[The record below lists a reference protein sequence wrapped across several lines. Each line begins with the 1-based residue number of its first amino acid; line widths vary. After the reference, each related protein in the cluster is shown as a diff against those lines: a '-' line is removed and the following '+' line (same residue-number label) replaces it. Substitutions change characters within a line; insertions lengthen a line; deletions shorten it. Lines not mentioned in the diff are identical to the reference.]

1 MEKRQVK
8 VYLCHVLIAIISIV
22 GASFVECFAQ
32 NETYFSPSGLPMEK
46 VYLHLDNTGYYNG
59 DKIWFKAYV
68 VNAGGNVMPPVSN
81 TLYVEL
87 LNPGGELVERKI
99 YRIENG
105 HAHGDFLIKH
115 LPFYEGYYELR
126 AYTKYM
132 LNFAESNYFSRVI
145 PIFDNSKGK
154 PDSDNT
160 ILDRRFNY
168 KFKILRKQPR
178 KEKKLNIKFYPE
190 GGYLIKGIP
199 SLVAFEATDALGHPL
214 DVTGTLMIGDS
225 VGAVDI
231 NVSYEGKGMFHYTAT
246 GDKTHAIISYEGKTY
261 KFKLPDPL
269 DSGYALSVDNLTDE
283 NNVKVRVA
291 RAGREGKDTVGI
303 LLISQGSVID
313 YAYIAST
320 FEKPFEWM
328 FDKKLCYPGVS
339 EILLVDKDNEKI
351 ANRHFFSQSDETFA
365 ISATLDKSEYAPF
378 QPIGLSL
385 SLKQKDGTPIQSPFS
400 LSVRDGS
407 SEVKWNRNIMTDLL
421 LMSDIKGYVANPSY
435 YFESNDERH
444 CRDLDLLLMVQ
455 GWQRYPWN
463 RIKNLSIHNLRYK
476 PESNGILVNG
486 IVSSYNLKKP
496 KEGIDVSVLMVKHDK
511 EENGERPF
519 LENKFTTD
527 SLGRFNFVADVDGDW
542 DFVLAASKDMKKK
555 NLTIS
560 LDSQFSPA
568 PRDYAIHELNLERNE
583 IENLVADED
592 NGDVVES
599 SSIFED
605 SIDVEHDR
613 KDGSVMLKEIEVKEK
628 KSSKAY
634 DIYRARAN
642 SIEYY
647 DFKEN
652 IDKMYDSGDYYCN
665 DVNNFLIKVNKNFK
679 LINDGVIEYLTYKNK
694 IKQLVLVVVDY
705 EKTYVTYEFA
715 YNYLQVE
722 WIKSVYISEDGS
734 LFRQY
739 CDPLIKQPIERYSCV
754 VFIETYPENERPVVA
769 GKGVRKTTFHGYDE
783 PAEFYNPDYSDFLPN
798 EEDHRRT
805 LYWNPMVVPDENGNV
820 RLRIVNNGK
829 CKCPVID
836 AQVVTSSGM
845 IGISEVRE

>member
-1 MEKRQVK
+1 MEKQQVK
-8 VYLCHVLIAIISIV
+8 LHLCHVLIAIVSIV
-22 GASFVECFAQ
+22 GASFVECFGRD
-32 NETYFSPSGLPMEK
+32 ETYFSPSGLPMEK

-68 VNAGGNVMPPVSN
+68 VNAGGNVMPPISN

-87 LNPGGELVERKI
+87 LNPGGELIERKI

-145 PIFDNSKGK
+145 PIFDNSKGT

-168 KFKILRKQPR
+168 KFKTLRKQPR

-231 NVSYEGKGMFHYTAT
+231 NVSHEGKGGFSYTPT
-246 GDKTHAIISYEGKTY
+246 GDKSQVFISHEGKKY

-269 DSGYALSVDNLTDE
+269 DSGYALAVDNLTDE
-283 NNVKVRVA
+283 NNVKVRVT
-291 RAGREGKDTVGI
+291 RAGSESKDTVGI
-303 LLISQGSVID
+303 MLLSQGSVID
-313 YAYIAST
+313 YVYIAST
-320 FEKPFEWM
+320 FEKPFEWT
-328 FDKKLCYPGVS
+328 FDKGICYPGVS
-339 EILLVDKDNEKI
+339 EILLVDKDNERI
-351 ANRHFFSQSDETFA
+351 ANRYFFSQSDETFT

-378 QPIGLSL
+378 QPIDLLL
-385 SLKQKDGTPIQSPFS
+385 SLKQKDGNPIQSPFS

-421 LMSDIKGYVANPSY
+421 LMSDVKGYVANPSY
-435 YFESNDERH
+435 YFESNDEKH

-583 IENLVADED
+583 IEDIVADE
-592 NGDVVES
+592 NNEDVVES

-605 SIDVEHDR
+605 SIDEEQDR
-613 KDGSVMLKEIEVKEK
+613 KDGSVMLKGIEVKEK

-634 DIYRARAN
+634 DIYKARAS

-665 DVNNFLIKVNKNFK
+665 DVNNFLLKVNKNFK
-679 LINDGVIEYLTYKNK
+679 LINDGVIEYLIYKNK

-734 LFRQY
+734 LIRQY

-754 VFIETYPENERPVVA
+754 VFIETYLEKERPVVA

-798 EEDHRRT
+798 EEDPRRT

-820 RLRIVNNGK
+820 RLRIFNNGK

-836 AQVVTSSGM
+836 AQVVTGSGM
-845 IGISEVRE
+845 IGISEVN